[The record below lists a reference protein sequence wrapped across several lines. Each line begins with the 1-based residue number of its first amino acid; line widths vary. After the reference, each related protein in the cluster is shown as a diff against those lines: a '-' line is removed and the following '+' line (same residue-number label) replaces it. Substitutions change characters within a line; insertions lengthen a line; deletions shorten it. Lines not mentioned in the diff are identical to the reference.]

1 MARRRP
7 RLAAL
12 ALMLVATRSELEEGS
27 ICFNGCS
34 GHGTCRDFMCTCEP
48 GYHGDDCGHALAA
61 GASFL
66 PILSG
71 GHFNVTG
78 KNWTKALKKLPLVL
92 VGFSSRSC
100 HKCIAAETAYAAAAA
115 ELRRLK
121 VPLLRADGDEPALRE
136 RLGEL
141 GLSTLPQVVAYRRG
155 DAPRAYQGVHS
166 EDGLVAFARKLKG
179 PPVAALETLED
190 VVAFLGLADDAAA
203 AARDAYAAEE
213 GAAPNDEATDLG
225 FRPATSAFVLGVFS
239 DADGVEEDEYADF
252 ADVAAAQQHRHDV
265 YFGAVTQLAIS
276 RALVDAKLVDR
287 APGVVL
293 AKGRDALSSAVL
305 DAMDEPLGGWVDAR
319 SLPAVGRLT
328 ALNFARYEKLLRPM
342 LLLFLDLSGHASD
355 DDGAPFVGGRSGGLF
370 NNDLVEELRAA
381 QKDES
386 FRDRVAFAYIDGVA
400 HADRMR
406 GLGLFGGKEKL
417 PALAF
422 NTNER
427 GVVAPF
433 PEALPLERR
442 AIREFC
448 AAFLG
453 RKLRSRADSDA
464 FAVANVNNV
473 VAPAFDAKRKPRRAA
488 PAETV
493 GVSEQFGAASA
504 GVARRG
510 FADHVVVLDARNFSS
525 VADRPDRDVLVMFH
539 EEGCAPCAHMAVY
552 YKKLAER
559 FHDMA
564 VESLVV
570 ARFDVT
576 REAPPLD
583 GAVSAAELPTLVLL
597 PAHDK
602 RPPYKFYSG
611 VAKVQPMMRWVGE
624 AADVKFDLP
633 DLCHL
638 SEADRILYKE
648 QVAERERARDRG
660 EF

>member
-1 MARRRP
+1 
-7 RLAAL
+7 
-12 ALMLVATRSELEEGS
+12 MLVATRSELEEGS

-48 GYHGDDCGHALAA
+48 GYHGDDCGH
-61 GASFL
+61 FT
-66 PILSG
+66 
-71 GHFNVTG
+71 VTG
-78 KNWTKALKKLPLVL
+78 KNGPKARKKLPLVL

-155 DAPRAYQGVHS
+155 DAPRPYQGVHS

-213 GAAPNDEATDLG
+213 GAAPNDEAADLG

-265 YFGAVTQLAIS
+265 YFGAVTQVAIS

-342 LLLFLDLSGHASD
+342 LLLFLDLSGGGDVPSD
-355 DDGAPFVGGRSGGLF
+355 DERVAALSRPTHDLLPAFPRDAAAVVADAFVFR
-370 NNDLVEELRAA
+370 RAA
-381 QKDES
+381 RDAHDALTAGDAAAQFPFNARVVAAVAALREALEAAVDGVDDQGAVR
-386 FRDRVAFAYIDGVA
+386 FDRGALRDVAAAAARCRDRF
-400 HADRMR
+400 R
-406 GLGLFGGKEKL
+406 
-417 PALAF
+417 PAPP
-422 NTNER
+422 R
-427 GVVAPF
+427 
-433 PEALPLERR
+433 
-442 AIREFC
+442 
-448 AAFLG
+448 
-453 RKLRSRADSDA
+453 
-464 FAVANVNNV
+464 
-473 VAPAFDAKRKPRRAA
+473 PRRA
-488 PAETV
+488 
-493 GVSEQFGAASA
+493 
-504 GVARRG
+504 
-510 FADHVVVLDARNFSS
+510 L
-525 VADRPDRDVLVMFH
+525 
-539 EEGCAPCAHMAVY
+539 
-552 YKKLAER
+552 
-559 FHDMA
+559 
-564 VESLVV
+564 SLI
-570 ARFDVT
+570 
-576 REAPPLD
+576 
-583 GAVSAAELPTLVLL
+583 
-597 PAHDK
+597 H
-602 RPPYKFYSG
+602 
-611 VAKVQPMMRWVGE
+611 
-624 AADVKFDLP
+624 
-633 DLCHL
+633 
-638 SEADRILYKE
+638 I
-648 QVAERERARDRG
+648 
-660 EF
+660 